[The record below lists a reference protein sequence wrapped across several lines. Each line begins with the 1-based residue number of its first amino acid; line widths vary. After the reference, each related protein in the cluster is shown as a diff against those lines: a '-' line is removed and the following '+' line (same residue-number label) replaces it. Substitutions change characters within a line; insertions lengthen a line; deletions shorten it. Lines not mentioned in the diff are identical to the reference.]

1 MNMTLYYENYLEH
14 YGVKGMKWGVRKG
27 ESKKSVSNERYERIK
42 ESQNRSFQVTSK
54 SGDILDV
61 EVNKPLKLVNWIAS
75 KSDKATHH
83 FINSPTLNLLHNGK
97 NVGDASIRHISKD
110 ELNLV
115 WLGVNPNH
123 RGKGYASAAFDSAVE
138 YGKQKGYKKLTL
150 EVPGNAPDA
159 RHIYEKRGFK
169 VVKEPTQK
177 EIQNDFMWGGL
188 THMSLELD
196 SIRHSINYD
205 DDFDE
210 VLLNTFTQMSEEEWN
225 FVFDDVEHSITYD
238 DYLEH
243 YGVKGM
249 KWGVRKDRGDRTPEQ
264 QARRDKA
271 KSVAK
276 KAAVGLAVV
285 GGAVAVGYATRNTP
299 QVRMAKFVVN
309 SHKNVFKEDI
319 KSAASSAA
327 FKLGE
332 ARISGNV
339 KRAQRNS
346 AKLTSNN
353 DFRKAS
359 NIYEAANRLNV
370 NKNPPKNK
378 DVSRVIK
385 KVDGGR
391 SLKDSIFDESVRYG
405 ANLTGRYVKERM
417 KRKIQR

>member
-1 MNMTLYYENYLEH
+1 
-14 YGVKGMKWGVRKG
+14 
-27 ESKKSVSNERYERIK
+27 
-42 ESQNRSFQVTSK
+42 
-54 SGDILDV
+54 
-61 EVNKPLKLVNWIAS
+61 
-75 KSDKATHH
+75 
-83 FINSPTLNLLHNGK
+83 
-97 NVGDASIRHISKD
+97 
-110 ELNLV
+110 
-115 WLGVNPNH
+115 
-123 RGKGYASAAFDSAVE
+123 
-138 YGKQKGYKKLTL
+138 
-150 EVPGNAPDA
+150 
-159 RHIYEKRGFK
+159 
-169 VVKEPTQK
+169 
-177 EIQNDFMWGGL
+177 
-188 THMSLELD
+188 
-196 SIRHSINYD
+196 
-205 DDFDE
+205 
-210 VLLNTFTQMSEEEWN
+210 
-225 FVFDDVEHSITYD
+225 
-238 DYLEH
+238 
-243 YGVKGM
+243 M
-249 KWGVRKDRGDRTPEQ
+249 KWGVRKDRGERTPEQ

-276 KAAVGLAVV
+276 KAAVGLVVV

-332 ARISGNV
+332 ARMSGNV

-378 DVSRVIK
+378 DVGRVIK

>member
-1 MNMTLYYENYLEH
+1 MTLSYENYLQH
-14 YGVKGMKWGVRKG
+14 YDVKGMKWGG
-27 ESKKSVSNERYERIK
+27 RID
-42 ESQNRSFQVTSK
+42 
-54 SGDILDV
+54 G
-61 EVNKPLKLVNWIAS
+61 
-75 KSDKATHH
+75 
-83 FINSPTLNLLHNGK
+83 
-97 NVGDASIRHISKD
+97 
-110 ELNLV
+110 
-115 WLGVNPNH
+115 
-123 RGKGYASAAFDSAVE
+123 
-138 YGKQKGYKKLTL
+138 
-150 EVPGNAPDA
+150 
-159 RHIYEKRGFK
+159 
-169 VVKEPTQK
+169 
-177 EIQNDFMWGGL
+177 
-188 THMSLELD
+188 
-196 SIRHSINYD
+196 
-205 DDFDE
+205 
-210 VLLNTFTQMSEEEWN
+210 
-225 FVFDDVEHSITYD
+225 
-238 DYLEH
+238 
-243 YGVKGM
+243 
-249 KWGVRKDRGDRTPEQ
+249 GDRTHEH
-264 QARRDKA
+264 QARREKA

-332 ARISGNV
+332 ARMSGNV

-378 DVSRVIK
+378 VVNRVIK

-391 SLKDSIFDESVRYG
+391 SLKDSVFDESGRDV
-405 ANLTGRYVKERM
+405 ANITGRYGKERM

>member
-1 MNMTLYYENYLEH
+1 MTLTYDNYLEH
-14 YGVKGMKWGVRKG
+14 YGVKGMKWGIRKG
-27 ESKKSVSNERYERIK
+27 ETKKSVSKERYERIK

-61 EVNKPLKLVNWIAS
+61 EVSKPLKLVNWIAS
-75 KSDKATHH
+75 KSEKSTNR
-83 FINSPTLNLLHNGK
+83 FINSPTLNLSHNGK
-97 NVGDASIRHISKD
+97 NVGDASIAHVSKD

-115 WLGVNPNH
+115 WLGINPKH

-138 YGKQKGYKKLTL
+138 YGKQKGYTKITL

-188 THMSLELD
+188 THMSLDLD
-196 SIRHSINYD
+196 TIRHSNNYD
-205 DDFDE
+205 DDLDKA
-210 VLLNTFTQMSEEEWN
+210 LLNTFVQMSEEEWN
-225 FVFDDVEHSITYD
+225 FVFDEVEHSITYD
-238 DYLEH
+238 NYLEH

-249 KWGVRKDRGDRTPEQ
+249 KWGVRKNRGERTPEQ

-299 QVRMAKFVVN
+299 QVRMAKFVLN
-309 SHKNVFKEDI
+309 SHKNVLKENV
-319 KSAASSAA
+319 KSATSSAA
-327 FKLGE
+327 YKLGE
-332 ARISGNV
+332 ARLRGNV
-339 KRAQRNS
+339 KRAQRNN
-346 AKLTSNN
+346 AKLTTNN

>member
-1 MNMTLYYENYLEH
+1 MTNLY
-14 YGVKGMKWGVRKG
+14 
-27 ESKKSVSNERYERIK
+27 S
-42 ESQNRSFQVTSK
+42 
-54 SGDILDV
+54 
-61 EVNKPLKLVNWIAS
+61 
-75 KSDKATHH
+75 
-83 FINSPTLNLLHNGK
+83 
-97 NVGDASIRHISKD
+97 
-110 ELNLV
+110 
-115 WLGVNPNH
+115 
-123 RGKGYASAAFDSAVE
+123 
-138 YGKQKGYKKLTL
+138 
-150 EVPGNAPDA
+150 
-159 RHIYEKRGFK
+159 
-169 VVKEPTQK
+169 
-177 EIQNDFMWGGL
+177 
-188 THMSLELD
+188 
-196 SIRHSINYD
+196 
-205 DDFDE
+205 
-210 VLLNTFTQMSEEEWN
+210 
-225 FVFDDVEHSITYD
+225 SITYD
-238 DYLEH
+238 DYLQH

-249 KWGVRKDRGDRTPEQ
+249 KWGVRKDRGERTPEQ

-276 KAAVGLAVV
+276 KAAVGLALV

-309 SHKNVFKEDI
+309 SHKNVFKEDV

-332 ARISGNV
+332 ARMSGNV

-378 DVSRVIK
+378 DVNRVIK

-391 SLKDSIFDESVRYG
+391 SLKDSVFDESVRYG